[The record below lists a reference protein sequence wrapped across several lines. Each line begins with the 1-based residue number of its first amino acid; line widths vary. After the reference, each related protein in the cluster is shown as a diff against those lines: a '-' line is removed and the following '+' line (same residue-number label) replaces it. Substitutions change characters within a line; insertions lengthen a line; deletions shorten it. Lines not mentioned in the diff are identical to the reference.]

1 MMKLEINVDETQF
14 KDILE
19 KELKDMPKEV
29 IQAVIVKS
37 IQGYF
42 EQNDYENVQ
51 KLFVQTTGYNQWDN
65 KKTSTDFLNGL
76 VKDCDYSALQDVVD
90 KAIEDVKE
98 NHRSIVCDLISKII
112 ADGLFQDYN
121 FKSALDNAI
130 RDVLCSMRHN

>member
-14 KDILE
+14 KDILD
-19 KELKDMPKEV
+19 KELKEMPKEV
-29 IQAVIVKS
+29 IQDVIVKS

-42 EQNDYENVQ
+42 EQNNYENVQ
-51 KLFVQTTGYNQWDN
+51 RLFVQTTETRWDT

-76 VKDCDYSALQDVVD
+76 VKDCDYSALQGVVD

-112 ADGLFQDYN
+112 TDGLFDNYN

-130 RDVLCSMRHN
+130 RDVLYSMRRN

>member
-1 MMKLEINVDETQF
+1 MKLEINVDETQF
-14 KDILE
+14 KDILD
-19 KELKDMPKEV
+19 KELKEMPKEV
-29 IQAVIVKS
+29 IQDVIVKS

-42 EQNDYENVQ
+42 EQNNYENVQ
-51 KLFVQTTGYNQWDN
+51 RLFVQTTETRWDT

-112 ADGLFQDYN
+112 TNGLFTDYN
-121 FKSALDNAI
+121 FRSALDNAV
-130 RDVLCSMRHN
+130 RDVLCSMNRN

>member
-1 MMKLEINVDETQF
+1 MMKLEVNVDETQF
-14 KDILE
+14 KDILD
-19 KELKDMPKEV
+19 KELKEMPKEV

-37 IQGYF
+37 MQGYF
-42 EQNDYENVQ
+42 EQNNYENVQ
-51 KLFVQTTGYNQWDN
+51 RLFVETTGSQWN
-65 KKTSTDFLNGL
+65 IKKTSTDFLNGL

-112 ADGLFQDYN
+112 TDGLFDNYN

-130 RDVLCSMRHN
+130 RDVLCSMRRN